1 MKADRTVLKETGR
14 TAAFTFILTLA
25 MHTVFLIVS
34 RWDLAVLWGSLLG
47 LAGAVA
53 DFFLLGLSVQKAVS
67 SDEKTAKN
75 IIRISQQGRLMML
88 AVILVIAFAVPAF
101 NKLAAILPLFFQKI
115 GVRLRA
121 LFDPE
126 IRKPGSGN
134 KGTSLPDIETIENGG
149 DAP

>member
-14 TAAFTFILTLA
+14 TAAFTFILTLV
-25 MHTVFLIVS
+25 MHTVFLIAS
-34 RWDLAVLWGSLLG
+34 RWDVTVLWGSLLG

-53 DFFLLGLSVQKAVS
+53 DFFLLGLGVQKAVS
-67 SDEKTAKN
+67 SDEKTARN

-88 AVILVIAFAVPAF
+88 AVILVIAFTVPVF
-101 NKLAAILPLFFQKI
+101 HKLAAILPLFFQKL

-126 IRKPGSGN
+126 IRNSGSG
-134 KGTSLPDIETIENGG
+134 KRDASLPDIETIEDGG
-149 DAP
+149 DTP

>member
-14 TAAFTFILTLA
+14 TAAFTFLLTLV
-25 MHTVFLIVS
+25 MHAVFLIGS
-34 RWDLAVLWGSLLG
+34 WWDLTVLWGSLLG

-53 DFFLLGLSVQKAVS
+53 DFFLLGLGVQKAVS

-88 AVILVIAFAVPAF
+88 AVILVIAFTVPVF
-101 NKLAAILPLFFQKI
+101 HKLAAILPLFFQKI

-126 IRKPGSGN
+126 IRNPGSGN
-134 KGTSLPDIETIENGG
+134 KGSSLPDIESIENGG